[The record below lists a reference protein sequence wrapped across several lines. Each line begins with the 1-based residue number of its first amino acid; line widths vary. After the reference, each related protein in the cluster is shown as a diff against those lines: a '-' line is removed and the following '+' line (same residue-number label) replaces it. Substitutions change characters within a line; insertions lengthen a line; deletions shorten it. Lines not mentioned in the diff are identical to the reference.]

1 MTTSAE
7 LRELTIRQGLG
18 KKRNNA
24 IVAVLSGAL
33 PGLVLGYYLSPLL
46 DKVIKPSKPV
56 ANFATQIQGMTV
68 HFQNRAVGGS
78 EGWWDF
84 GDGSALEPFTAAQD
98 NVPHKYE
105 KPGVYT
111 AKLTLR
117 NLIGEEN
124 ERAVSINLDTAAA
137 PAAPLIEVLEVV
149 PTRGDTFAPAIP
161 GLLKG
166 KFPAIPRSAADL
178 TPDARI
184 QAIANTAAFHFATI
198 EQGGSSLIDRDVAA
212 EDGPA
217 EGRIRWP
224 WVRRSR

>member
-1 MTTSAE
+1 MAEEKKGGGFTKTLFTT
-7 LRELTIRQGLG
+7 LVGLG
-18 KKRNNA
+18 
-24 IVAVLSGAL
+24 SGAAL
-33 PGLVLGYYLSPLL
+33 MYLSPLL

-124 ERAVSINLDTAAA
+124 ERAVSINLDTASS
-137 PAAPLIEVLEVV
+137 PAAPPIEVFVVV
-149 PTRGDTFAPAIP
+149 PP
-161 GLLKG
+161 
-166 KFPAIPRSAADL
+166 PR
-178 TPDARI
+178 
-184 QAIANTAAFHFATI
+184 
-198 EQGGSSLIDRDVAA
+198 
-212 EDGPA
+212 
-217 EGRIRWP
+217 
-224 WVRRSR
+224 